1 MKNKESLFIKT
12 LILFGLMALTESV
25 LRKKH
30 PELAY
35 AHESRATDVAND
47 GDGQ

>member
-1 MKNKESLFIKT
+1 M
-12 LILFGLMALTESV
+12 LFGLMALTESI
-25 LRKKH
+25 LRRKY
-30 PELAY
+30 PDLAY